1 MHNYNETDLLCAVD
15 FMEGCHEKYP
25 FASLVE
31 GAFPLTDAAAAFQ
44 FALNDHPYRVGIRC
58 SNSAE

>member
-1 MHNYNETDLLCAVD
+1 
-15 FMEGCHEKYP
+15 MEGCHEKYP

-44 FALNDHPYRVGIRC
+44 FALNHHPYRVGIRC